1 MAKGMANKMIRR
13 QTLAVIAAFTLTAA
27 GCGGGSGGAAQP
39 PLPPPPPPTLTQ
51 AEAFQFLNQAS
62 FGATEAEAQRVI
74 NMGFE
79 AWIDDQLAQPVSL
92 QLPHLQSLPRPQFL
106 FELQPDRVDI
116 WFRNALHGPDQLRQR
131 VAFALSEIM
140 VVSQLG
146 VLGNMTYSL
155 ADYYDVLSRNA
166 FGNYRDLIEEVTLHP
181 AMGVYLSMLGNEKPD
196 PVLNIR
202 PDENYARE
210 LMQLFSIGLVE
221 LNIDGSA
228 RVDPQGNPVPTYD
241 QSIIEGFAHVY
252 TGWTYAG
259 APAFRQAFPTD
270 FNQVIPMQLYPGF
283 HDTGSKTLLG
293 GVELPP
299 GQSGEQ
305 DLGAALDN
313 VFNHPNVGPF
323 IAIRLIQRLVTSNP
337 SPGYVQRVA
346 QVFDDNAAGVRG
358 DLGAV
363 VKAILLDPEAR
374 PELPMDL
381 DGKLKEP
388 LLRLT
393 QVWRAYDAK
402 SASGRYPL
410 AAAFVLFGQGP
421 LQSPSVFNF
430 FSPFYSPPGE
440 IRNSGL
446 VAPEL
451 QIASEYQNTYVA
463 NYWFIQAFGLNQTN
477 PDLQE
482 DDIFIDFS
490 EEMAVAADADA
501 LVDMIAD
508 KLLAGEISSP
518 LRQEIIDIMALIPD
532 TETALRAAEAIYLV
546 VSSPEFAYQ
555 K

>member
-1 MAKGMANKMIRR
+1 MNKP
-13 QTLAVIAAFTLTAA
+13 QLLAVIATFTLTIA
-27 GCGGGSGGAAQP
+27 GCGGGSGGSSQ
-39 PLPPPPPPTLTQ
+39 PPPPPPPPPVTK

-74 NMGFE
+74 SMGFE
-79 AWIDDQLAQPVSL
+79 AWIDDQFVQPASL

-131 VAFALSEIM
+131 VALALSEVM

-155 ADYYDVLSRNA
+155 GDYYDVLSRNA

-221 LNIDGSA
+221 LNIDGTV
-228 RVDPQGNPVPTYD
+228 RVDNQGNPLSTYD

-259 APAFRQAFPTD
+259 APSFRQAFPTD

-283 HDTGSKTLLG
+283 HDTGPKKILDDI
-293 GVELPP
+293 ELPAD
-299 GQSGEQ
+299 QSGEQ
-305 DLGAALDN
+305 DLDGALDN
-313 VFNHPNVGPF
+313 IFNHPNVGPF

-337 SPGYVQRVA
+337 SPDYVQRVA
-346 QVFDDNAAGVRG
+346 QAFNNNGAGVRG

-363 VKAILLDPEAR
+363 AKAILLDPEAR
-374 PELPMDL
+374 PDLPMEF

-393 QVWRAYDAK
+393 QVWRAYNAQ

-410 AAAFVLFGQGP
+410 AAAFILFGQGP

-440 IRNSGL
+440 IRDSGL
-446 VAPEL
+446 VAPES
-451 QIASEYQNTYVA
+451 QIASEYQNTYVT
-463 NYWFIQAFGLNQTN
+463 NYWFFQTFGLNQTN

-482 DDIFIDFS
+482 DDITIDFS
-490 EEMAVAADADA
+490 EEMAVAANADA

-508 KLLAGEISSP
+508 KLLAGEISDP
-518 LRQEIIDIMALIPD
+518 LRQEIMSIMALIPD